1 MTSKNS
7 NSKGA
12 EAPVENVAPEAPEAP
27 AEAVVEAPQ
36 APVGVGVEAL
46 ASAVGASPKDVR
58 RWLRAQT
65 REALGK
71 AGAAE
76 ALPGKGGR
84 YAFTPEDV
92 QALARAYG
100 ASKASK
106 GTRAPASAILAA
118 LAPAAPAAPAEAP
131 VE

>member
-1 MTSKNS
+1 MSNSTSKA
-7 NSKGA
+7 SKA
-12 EAPVENVAPEAPEAP
+12 PEAIVEAPEAP
-27 AEAVVEAPQ
+27 AEAIVEAPAE

-84 YAFTPEDV
+84 YAFTPADV
-92 QALARAYG
+92 EALARAYG

-118 LAPAAPAAPAEAP
+118 LAPTAPAEAP
-131 VE
+131 AE